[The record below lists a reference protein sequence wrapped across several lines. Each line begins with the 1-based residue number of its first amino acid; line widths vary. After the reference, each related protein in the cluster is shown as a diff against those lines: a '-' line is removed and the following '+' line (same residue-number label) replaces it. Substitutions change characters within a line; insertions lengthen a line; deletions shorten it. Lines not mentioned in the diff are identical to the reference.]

1 MNRKSLLF
9 VVVVASLMALSAGA
23 QSRKSDM
30 AQSLQRPP
38 LSRMNPQTDASVHE
52 MQKRTLVAAP
62 VRDNAPLKPFYRRPA
77 GAFYCS
83 QVALNG
89 VGGYSLYHDIVL
101 FKPYAEYTF
110 YGSVQNADENTDVAW
125 DVYRAQD
132 DFPEAVDHEFI
143 LKTSYDI
150 SIEPMPVFFAT
161 DGPLDDPMAN
171 WYSYQMPY
179 YSISNGSYVDD
190 LPYAEVWA
198 VPNSEVVFHEDDEE
212 VEFLLSSKTACR
224 GGRNKDLEYTWIT
237 DYSTG
242 AIPFVYDPTG
252 RWFGKNTKHVDGMA
266 QAFERPEHPYLLK
279 KVYLNLFSIQCNAPV
294 SLTCKVYRLEDIPP
308 YQDEGCTT
316 LPEVPGELIAIGQGT
331 VDPMTM
337 DEKNGLVE
345 FVLMGFEEYDPELVY
360 EITPTID
367 YPILVTIEGYNDPAA
382 ADLEDFT
389 AYICADYKEDEGYG
403 ELAYLKCPVND
414 EEGNFTGEYEWKG
427 LNNLFSTGEM
437 KTGFSIFIVADQP
450 YLAFSNDDNGEYTF
464 PSEGGLMDK
473 YPVHPYVYDDD
484 VIYPSIVFLS
494 CTPSEDDA
502 WTLSCKGSEEMPDWL
517 DIELIDGVENEV
529 FDNYVMAMVTAAPL
543 PDGVGYRE
551 AVIRFEIPGD
561 YQDYKFM
568 QGKNNSITELLN
580 SSDAVAVDYYDIM
593 GHKLPSLQ
601 QGLNIVRMSDGTARK
616 IFLK

>member
-9 VVVVASLMALSAGA
+9 VVVASLMALSAGA

-30 AQSLQRPP
+30 TRSLQRPP
-38 LSRMNPQTDASVHE
+38 LSRMDLQADANVNE
-52 MQKRTLVAAP
+52 MPKRTPVAAP
-62 VRDNAPLKPFYRRPA
+62 VRDHAPLKPFYRRPA
-77 GAFYCS
+77 GAFYCPEIA
-83 QVALNG
+83 VNG
-89 VGGYSLYHDIVL
+89 VGGYSLYNDIVL

-110 YGSVQNADENTDVAW
+110 YGSVQNADENTDVSW
-125 DVYRAQD
+125 DVYNAAND
-132 DFPEAVDHEFI
+132 NPIAVDHESI
-143 LKTSYDI
+143 LKTSYGI
-150 SIEPMPVFFAT
+150 SIQPMPMFYAT
-161 DGPLDDPMAN
+161 DGPLDDPSAN

-179 YSISNGSYVDD
+179 YSTSNGNVVEN
-190 LPYAEVWA
+190 LPYAEAWA
-198 VPNSEVVFHEDDEE
+198 VPDPCVVFNDDDEE

-224 GGRNKDLEYTWIT
+224 GGRNNDLDYTWIT
-237 DYSTG
+237 DFYSGVT
-242 AIPFVYDPTG
+242 PFVIDPTG

-266 QAFERPEHPYLLK
+266 QAFERPEHPYLLT
-279 KVYLNLFSIQCNAPV
+279 KVCLNITSIQCNAPV
-294 SLTCKVYRLEDIPP
+294 SLTCRVYRLEDIPP
-308 YQDEGCTT
+308 YQDEGCAI
-316 LPEVPGELIAIGQGT
+316 LPEEPGELIAFGQGT

-337 DEKNGLVE
+337 EERNGLVE
-345 FVLMGFEEYDPELVY
+345 FILLSCDEDDPDLVFEYK
-360 EITPTID
+360 PTID
-367 YPILVTIEGYNDPAA
+367 YPILVTIEGYNEPAA

-389 AYICADYKEDEGYG
+389 AFICADYNEDEGYG

-529 FDNYVMAMVTAAPL
+529 FDNFVMAMVTAAPL
-543 PDGVGYRE
+543 PAGVGYRE

-568 QGKNNSITELLN
+568 QGKGNSITELLN

-601 QGLNIVRMSDGTARK
+601 QGLNIVRMGDGTARK